1 MTVASQQAAVRGVI
15 MRGGTSKGRY
25 FHADDLPPAGD
36 ILRIGHSL
44 GVMDV
49 VVAFETETET
59 DCSETRFAKP
69 GFARTARRLIDG
81 LAYDPREP
89 E

>member
-15 MRGGTSKGRY
+15 MRGGTSKGLY

-36 ILRIGHSL
+36 ILPIGHPL

-49 VVAFETETET
+49 VVAFETET
-59 DCSETRFAKP
+59 DCRETRFAKP
-69 GFARTARRLIDG
+69 RFARTARRLIDG
-81 LAYDPREP
+81 LAYVPREP

>member
-15 MRGGTSKGRY
+15 MRGGTRKGPY

-36 ILRIGHSL
+36 ILRIGHPL
-44 GVMDV
+44 GVTDV
-49 VVAFETETET
+49 VVAVETET
-59 DCSETRFAKP
+59 DCSDAQFAKP

-81 LAYDPREP
+81 LGYVPREP